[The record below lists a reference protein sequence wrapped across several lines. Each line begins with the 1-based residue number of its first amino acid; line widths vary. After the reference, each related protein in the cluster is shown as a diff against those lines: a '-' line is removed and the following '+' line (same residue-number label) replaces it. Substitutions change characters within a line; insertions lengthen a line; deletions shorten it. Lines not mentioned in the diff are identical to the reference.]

1 MLNEETLTP
10 DEDQDVSASQETI
23 MKVINDKRRALKEYG
38 WFMKKCVSCIN
49 TIVYKQNV
57 ENEVMSPSDVFL
69 NSDEALVLV
78 TLEGNHVQ

>member
-38 WFMKKCVSCIN
+38 WFMKKCGR
-49 TIVYKQNV
+49 
-57 ENEVMSPSDVFL
+57 EL
-69 NSDEALVLV
+69 
-78 TLEGNHVQ
+78 H